1 MTPVVFDA
9 SAGAEMIARTT
20 TGDALRRLVPSDAV
34 PWVPDGLFDVEV
46 HAVLRR
52 WELRGVLT
60 PQLAASSRLRL
71 ANWPLRRAAL
81 TSLADDAWGL
91 RHNITFSDACYVVLA
106 QRLGGPLLTTDRK
119 LAAAPTL
126 PVRVLTP

>member
-1 MTPVVFDA
+1 MQSLGCLTACSMSKFTRSFGVGNFAAFSLLNKRPAAVFA
-9 SAGAEMIARTT
+9 SRT
-20 TGDALRRLVPSDAV
+20 GRSEEQP
-34 PWVPDGLFDVEV
+34 
-46 HAVLRR
+46 
-52 WELRGVLT
+52 
-60 PQLAASSRLRL
+60 
-71 ANWPLRRAAL
+71 L